1 MCQGDKAMNKK
12 RKSCFSA
19 ALIAA
24 ITIGIAS
31 STALAGGLLDLK
43 FSEAQFSAPP
53 SLIIDNEYWP
63 LRPDSTPRVFTYI
76 GESEDECV
84 IDQIS
89 VNDIMYGATYIMG
102 GAAPY
107 GGLEVVQVVDTE
119 WVFEELPDGV
129 ECDTDLLL
137 AEDAE
142 DAIAEL
148 TLDWYLEDDQDNVWY
163 VGEYS
168 QSFEDECGEFDFDPT
183 GSGIPD
189 ECKEGSWE
197 AGVIGG
203 EGDDAVLGEA
213 GIVVPGNEPVTGE
226 PLTPG
231 TFYLQEVAFEAEDMA
246 KILKLD
252 ASVHEAFPEETD
264 YEGCRKVKEWN
275 PFEHGSSV
283 EHKWY
288 CSGPGLVLIEG
299 IGGGPTEV
307 EELVDIS
314 PPLP

>member
-43 FSEAQFSAPP
+43 FSEAQFSVPP
-53 SLIIDNEYWP
+53 RLIIDNEYWP

-89 VNDIMYGATYIMG
+89 VNDIMHGATYIMG

-168 QSFEDECGEFDFDPT
+168 QSFEDECGQFDFDPT

-231 TFYLQEVAFEAEDMA
+231 TFYLPWPRSSSSMLRSTRPSRRRPTT
-246 KILKLD
+246 KD
-252 ASVHEAFPEETD
+252 AA
-264 YEGCRKVKEWN
+264 R
-275 PFEHGSSV
+275 
-283 EHKWY
+283 
-288 CSGPGLVLIEG
+288 
-299 IGGGPTEV
+299 
-307 EELVDIS
+307 
-314 PPLP
+314 